1 MDERFRRVE
10 QIKQRVQMLPEIF
23 AAHGLPPLEF
33 KPAYPVGDLLLHSNT
48 LDQEAEEK
56 GGVLEAPS
64 DQFAKAYKISLRLAA
79 SRPPRALIFR
89 LLQLCDA
96 FISHVVGTLR
106 PS

>member
-10 QIKQRVQMLPEIF
+10 QIEQRVQMLLGIF

-33 KPAYPVGDLLLHSNT
+33 KQAYPVGDLLLHSNT

-56 GGVLEAPS
+56 GEALQVLS
-64 DQFAKAYKISLRLAA
+64 DQFAKDARNSLQLAA
-79 SRPPRALIFR
+79 SPPLRALILR